1 VARAATREARD
12 LAEPGANLAVAGREG
27 LSLYLVDEAVEQE
40 AGADEGEGEED
51 RDGHRLRAADPH
63 HRRRRT
69 DDLLPRWAAHP
80 VVAHAPRTATNRDRT
95 ATAHA
100 TPAPD
105 ACARVDNVSGR
116 GD

>member
-1 VARAATREARD
+1 MARAATREARD

-69 DDLLPRWAAHP
+69 DALLPRWAAHP
-80 VVAHAPRTATNRDRT
+80 RRRSRAARRHQQRPHGDGTRDGRPRRPR
-95 ATAHA
+95 
-100 TPAPD
+100 
-105 ACARVDNVSGR
+105 ARG
-116 GD
+116 